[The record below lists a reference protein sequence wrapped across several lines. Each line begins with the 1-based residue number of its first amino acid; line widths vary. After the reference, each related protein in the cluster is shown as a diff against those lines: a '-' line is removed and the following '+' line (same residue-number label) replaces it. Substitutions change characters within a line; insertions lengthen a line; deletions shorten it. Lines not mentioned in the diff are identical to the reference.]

1 MDLSDCRDA
10 CMRTHV
16 ACLHAATHALVKAEA
31 HPRDLVR
38 MLWDCADMSITSANL
53 LSRGSP
59 MHMITCG
66 ACAELCEEC
75 VKHCGESDDPILQ
88 QCAAACRES
97 ARLCR
102 EMESH
107 AEPGGRAAAE

>member
-10 CMRTHV
+10 CLRTHV

-38 MLWDCADMSITSANL
+38 MLWDCADMSVTNANL

-59 MHMITCG
+59 MHPITCG

-75 VKHCGESDDPILQ
+75 VEHCGKSDDPILQ
-88 QCAAACRES
+88 QAAAACSES

-102 EMESH
+102 EMES
-107 AEPGGRAAAE
+107 GGERRNAAE

>member
-1 MDLSDCRDA
+1 MDLSECRDA

-16 ACLHAATHALVKAEA
+16 NCLHAATHVLVKGDA

-38 MLWDCADMSITSANL
+38 MLWDCADMSIVSANL
-53 LSRGSP
+53 MSRGSP
-59 MHMITCG
+59 YHMVTCG
-66 ACAELCEEC
+66 ACAELCEACLERC
-75 VKHCGESDDPILQ
+75 RDSDDPVLQ
-88 QCAAACRES
+88 LCADSCRES

-107 AEPGGRAAAE
+107 GEHAAAE

>member
-16 ACLHAATHALVKAEA
+16 ACLHAATHALVKGEA

-75 VKHCGESDDPILQ
+75 VRHCAESDDPILQ

-102 EMESH
+102 EMESR
-107 AEPGGRAAAE
+107 AESGKAAAE